1 MATLLGSRA
10 GPILFAFEYGR
21 DPFQREADPMQAIH
35 VDVLLILG
43 VIVASGLLA
52 ISEVAIGSASKSRL
66 RDWSRRGDR
75 GAGVALGLTED
86 PKRLLWTV
94 RAGTTLLGTLAGV
107 YGGATLGP
115 RLCRAIAGIGPLAP
129 YDRVIGLGLLILA
142 ITVASLVLSDLVP
155 RRIALYRPDRIASV
169 VSRPIRAV
177 AIVAVPP
184 VRLLSAATDLF
195 LRGLGVRQAHEPP
208 VTEEEI
214 SVLLQEGTK
223 AGVFEAGEHEMIKRV
238 FRFSDRRARA
248 LMTPRNEIVWID
260 LADPPD
266 EIRRKVIA
274 SHHTQFPVC
283 DQSLDNLL
291 GIVQVKDLLLQ
302 DQNVEPFRIKG
313 QLTLPLFIYE
323 GTRGLKIL
331 EMLKKSPTRVAVV
344 LDEYGTVEGLLTLTD
359 ILEAIVGDMPAG
371 DLDDEPGAVQRSD
384 GSWLLDG
391 RMPLD
396 EFRDL
401 FRLAAIPQGDF
412 HTLAGLVVTQL
423 GHIPRVAETLDCC
436 GLHFEVVDMDGNRVD
451 RILVKEGEDS

>member
-1 MATLLGSRA
+1 
-10 GPILFAFEYGR
+10 
-21 DPFQREADPMQAIH
+21 MQAIS
-35 VDVLLILG
+35 VEVLLILG
-43 VIVASGLLA
+43 VIVATGLLA
-52 ISEVAIGSASKSRL
+52 MSELAVGAASKSRL
-66 RDWSRRGDR
+66 RDWSDRGDR
-75 GAGVALGLTED
+75 GAGAALGLSEH

-94 RAGTTLLGTLAGV
+94 QAGTTLLGALAGA
-107 YGGATLGP
+107 YGGATLVP
-115 RLCRAIAGIGPLAP
+115 PLSRTIERIGPLAP
-129 YDRVIGLGLLILA
+129 FHQGLALGLVIVA
-142 ITVASLVLSDLVP
+142 ITLTSLVVGDLVP
-155 RRIALYRPDRIASV
+155 RRIALSRPERIARILSL
-169 VSRPIRAV
+169 PIRAV
-177 AIVAVPP
+177 SIVAMPIVGF
-184 VRLLSAATDLF
+184 LSAATDLA
-195 LRGLGVRQAHEPP
+195 LRALGIRPAHEPP
-208 VTEEEI
+208 ITEEEI

-248 LMTPRNEIVWID
+248 LMTPRNQIVWID

-266 EIRRKVIA
+266 EVRRKVIA
-274 SHHTQFPVC
+274 SHHTRFPVC

-291 GIVQVKDLLLQ
+291 GIVKIKDLLMQ
-302 DQNVEPFRIKG
+302 DQNIEPFRIKG

-331 EMLKKSPTRVAVV
+331 EMFKSSTTRVAVV

-359 ILEAIVGDMPAG
+359 ILEAIVGDMPVG
-371 DLDDEPGAVQRSD
+371 DLDDEPTAVERSD

-391 RMPLD
+391 RMALD

-401 FRLAAIPQGDF
+401 FGLAAIPEGDF

-451 RILVKEGEDS
+451 RILVKQPGDS